1 MTEINTEI
9 CSSVQILACVSVE
22 ELRAMDAET
31 LDKMQDEM
39 RYFYNVL
46 LTVAAQKRAEKMQAE
61 ETEKVISEIEKT
73 ERERGN
79 VNATIEAFNVLKDSE
94 KQGLIN
100 LGKLYHHAR
109 RGNNF
114 TGMEKMKSLMMSNLC
129 DLNLGNKYLL
139 AHIINLAS

>member
-9 CSSVQILACVSVE
+9 RDSVQILACVSVE
-22 ELRAMDAET
+22 ELRTMDAET

-46 LTVAAQKRAEKMQAE
+46 TTVAAQKRAEKSQRE
-61 ETEKVISEIEKT
+61 ETQKVMEKIESEVT
-73 ERERGN
+73 RRGN
-79 VNATIEAFNVLKDSE
+79 VNATIESFNALKDSE
-94 KQGLIN
+94 KKNLIN

-114 TGMEKMKSLMMSNLC
+114 TGMEKMKSLLMSNLC
-129 DLNLGNKYLL
+129 DLNIGNHYVV